1 MVKCNPVVFMRNTYL
16 LIARML
22 RWYAGRM
29 NDTTDPAPVLR
40 RRRSIGAEPLTH
52 SVSVALPVSI
62 WTRLDALSAAHGV
75 ARGTIARE
83 AIDAGLRAV
92 AERLR
97 RAARKE
103 RAAEAGK

>member
-1 MVKCNPVVFMRNTYL
+1 MRKTYL
-16 LIARML
+16 LIALVL

-29 NDTTDPAPVLR
+29 NDTTDPVPAPK
-40 RRRSIGAEPLTH
+40 RRRSIGAEALTH

-97 RAARKE
+97 RAARQ
-103 RAAEAGK
+103 